1 MSTDEKTLDW
11 YQNRA
16 QKYTE
21 HVRNPDDAVYHSYYE
36 KPAMYALLPDL
47 KGKTVLSIGCGSGED
62 SNYLKKQ
69 GATKSVGIDLS
80 SELIKIATATYPD
93 CEFKTMDMEKLEF
106 PDQSFDFVYSSLA
119 IHYLEDWT
127 SALKEAY
134 RVLKPGSNLIFSCS
148 HPVRFASD
156 VIDAED
162 FKIEKVEVFKNKITK
177 EANITGDYIAKK
189 KVIDAF
195 GKDTVNFWHLSI
207 GEISKH
213 ISNAGFLIVEIVE
226 PIPGN
231 RIKELRPET
240 YKRLQK
246 IPEFIIFK
254 LIKII

>member
-1 MSTDEKTLDW
+1 M
-11 YQNRA
+11 
-16 QKYTE
+16 
-21 HVRNPDDAVYHSYYE
+21 
-36 KPAMYALLPDL
+36 
-47 KGKTVLSIGCGSGED
+47 
-62 SNYLKKQ
+62 
-69 GATKSVGIDLS
+69 
-80 SELIKIATATYPD
+80 
-93 CEFKTMDMEKLEF
+93 
-106 PDQSFDFVYSSLA
+106 
-119 IHYLEDWT
+119 
-127 SALKEAY
+127 
-134 RVLKPGSNLIFSCS
+134 
-148 HPVRFASD
+148 
-156 VIDAED
+156 
-162 FKIEKVEVFKNKITK
+162 FKNKITK